1 VADYRQGP
9 GRHRIEHGRDGHHGQ
24 RELLKDVGYT
34 LDEVTGQHHR
44 MFCDAAYINGPE
56 YQAFWA
62 KLNRGKYDARI
73 Y

>member
-1 VADYRQGP
+1 M
-9 GRHRIEHGRDGHHGQ
+9 DGTVITAN
-24 RELLKDVGYT
+24 ENFLKTLGYT

-62 KLNRGKYDARI
+62 KLNRGKYNAGI